1 MSNITKTN
9 MFLND
14 INTYDKYLECVDK
27 FFIPLW
33 IHQLIS
39 ELETRLVSLARW
51 TPWRHYEKKKKHV
64 RTQTHSNTSSC
75 GFISQVTREPR
86 PKLESV
92 SFNSVNI
99 TLTLLSAFLSKKA
112 WGSTC
117 STQPNAPTHVCI
129 PHKNSLSRTTLGF
142 DCRT

>member
-51 TPWRHYEKKKKHV
+51 TPWRHYEKKKK
-64 RTQTHSNTSSC
+64 TCTNTD
-75 GFISQVTREPR
+75 
-86 PKLESV
+86 
-92 SFNSVNI
+92 
-99 TLTLLSAFLSKKA
+99 TLKHIQL
-112 WGSTC
+112 WI
-117 STQPNAPTHVCI
+117 H
-129 PHKNSLSRTTLGF
+129 
-142 DCRT
+142 